1 MFSEYSEDKD
11 HYAKNT
17 YHITPNHNRQNSK
30 IAWLFNDLQKK
41 NSIQNNLTHSLSW
54 LIVKEPCDA
63 VSPVSTFL
71 LSWGFTSK
79 FGLFSCLLK
88 KLTFQSFIF
97 NFCRHRRRRHGW
109 WKLRYLSG
117 FWYCWLYISSTKR
130 KTLLYTMVYLYLVF
144 PHKKPLEKP
153 LGFFQILGRA
163 TIELKSLQYTY

>member
-1 MFSEYSEDKD
+1 MRVTITIEFSSIWNISKLWHEHIS
-11 HYAKNT
+11 HIS
-17 YHITPNHNRQNSK
+17 YHITPNLKRQNSK
-30 IAWLFNDLQKK
+30 IAWLFNDWQKK
-41 NSIQNNLTHSLSW
+41 ISIQNNLTHSLSW

-109 WKLRYLSG
+109 WKLRYLSA

-144 PHKKPLEKP
+144 PHKRPLEKP
-153 LGFFQILGRA
+153 LNFFRF
-163 TIELKSLQYTY
+163 

>member
-1 MFSEYSEDKD
+1 MLNELSSKQ
-11 HYAKNT
+11 
-17 YHITPNHNRQNSK
+17 ITPCLATNSGSK
-30 IAWLFNDLQKK
+30 RFRMLIIIDRMLKLLGYLMTCRKK

-109 WKLRYLSG
+109 WKLRYLSA

-153 LGFFQILGRA
+153 LNFFRF
-163 TIELKSLQYTY
+163 

>member
-1 MFSEYSEDKD
+1 MFGKKRHSGELWNILY
-11 HYAKNT
+11 HMFNMWWLT
-17 YHITPNHNRQNSK
+17 YFCQMTWVN
-30 IAWLFNDLQKK
+30 F
-41 NSIQNNLTHSLSW
+41 SIQNLTHSFTW
-54 LIVKEPCDA
+54 LIVKEPCD

-109 WKLRYLSG
+109 WKLRYLSA

-153 LGFFQILGRA
+153 LIFFRF
-163 TIELKSLQYTY
+163 

>member
-1 MFSEYSEDKD
+1 MPHTTQWIVSSKQ
-11 HYAKNT
+11 
-17 YHITPNHNRQNSK
+17 ITPCLGTNSGSK
-30 IAWLFNDLQKK
+30 RFRMLIIIDRMLKLLGYLMTCRKK

-109 WKLRYLSG
+109 WKLRYLSA

-144 PHKKPLEKP
+144 PHKRPLEKP
-153 LGFFQILGRA
+153 LNFFRF
-163 TIELKSLQYTY
+163 